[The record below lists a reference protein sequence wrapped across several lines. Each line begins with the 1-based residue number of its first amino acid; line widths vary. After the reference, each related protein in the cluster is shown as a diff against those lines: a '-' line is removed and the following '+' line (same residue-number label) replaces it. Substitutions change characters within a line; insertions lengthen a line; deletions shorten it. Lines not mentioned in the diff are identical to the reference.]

1 MEFSDRADGDL
12 KCKFLDTLETLH
24 MIPFL
29 KKAQKRI
36 WDSIPDQ
43 KKCHERV
50 GVNIWCIRIIFSH
63 IVKREAISSDTIE

>member
-1 MEFSDRADGDL
+1 MNLRQWTCNNPRVNQFMEFSDRADGDL

-24 MIPFL
+24 MVPFL

-50 GVNIWCIRIIFSH
+50 GVNI
-63 IVKREAISSDTIE
+63 